1 MAATAT
7 PHADRRRSQR
17 ISLSVP
23 LLVVS
28 LDPNLDFSAHL
39 NTREVSGHGC
49 LLSSRRPFR
58 SGTRLRL
65 HLLNDNR
72 TITADVIRS
81 LPVGIFLSLWKV
93 ALELNKPGNFW
104 GVPSPPQDW
113 GTTDERLAPAWPP

>member
-1 MAATAT
+1 MASTA
-7 PHADRRRSQR
+7 PVNSDRRRSQR

-28 LDPNLDFSAHL
+28 LDPQLDFSAHL

-72 TITADVIRS
+72 TITAHVIHS
-81 LPVGIFLSLWKV
+81 VLAETFMSLWNV
-93 ALELNKPGNFW
+93 ALELNKSGNFW
-104 GVPSPPQDW
+104 GVPSPPYDW
-113 GTTDERLAPAWPP
+113 GTTDERLASA

>member
-1 MAATAT
+1 MAATA
-7 PHADRRRSQR
+7 PLKPDRRRSKR

-28 LDPNLDFSAHL
+28 LVPNLDFSAHL

-72 TITADVIRS
+72 TITAHVIYTVPTGM
-81 LPVGIFLSLWKV
+81 LMSLWNV

-104 GVPSPPQDW
+104 GVPSPPYDW
-113 GTTDERLAPAWPP
+113 GTTDERLASA

>member
-1 MAATAT
+1 MAATASVNS
-7 PHADRRRSQR
+7 DRRRSQR

-28 LDPNLDFSAHL
+28 LDPQLDFSAHL

-49 LLSSRRPFR
+49 LVSSRRPFR

-65 HLLNDNR
+65 HLLNENR
-72 TITADVIRS
+72 TITAHVIHS
-81 LPVGIFLSLWKV
+81 VPAGTFMSLWNV

-104 GVPSPPQDW
+104 GVPSPPYDW
-113 GTTDERLAPAWPP
+113 GTTDERLASI